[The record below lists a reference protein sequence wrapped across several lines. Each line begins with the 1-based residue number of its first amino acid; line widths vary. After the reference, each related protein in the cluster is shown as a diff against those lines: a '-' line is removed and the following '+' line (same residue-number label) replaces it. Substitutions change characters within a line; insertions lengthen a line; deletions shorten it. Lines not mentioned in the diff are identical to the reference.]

1 MHGEDRTRARSAEPC
16 LRRQKPGA
24 DLTSYLSTIHR
35 LQREIAD
42 LHRDDAGLASKEAA
56 AHRKANSAQ
65 EAAVR
70 SKSPSTASS
79 KLREAERAMSELA
92 AISKK
97 RADISRKLATK
108 SKDLAGYQERQAKE
122 DARSRKKVADE
133 QKRIL
138 QQNEARARNLSQ
150 ELARMSKASP
160 PPLSADR
167 PFDFFISHASED
179 KQDFVAALAAEL
191 TSLGAEVFYD
201 DATLKVGDSLRRN
214 IDAGL
219 RNSRYGIVVLS
230 TAFFKKEWTAR
241 ELDGLTTLEV
251 GGQSR
256 ILPIWHKVSKDEVAA
271 YSAVLADK
279 VALNTSTNTV
289 KEIALELHSIL

>member
-1 MHGEDRTRARSAEPC
+1 MP
-16 LRRQKPGA
+16 
-24 DLTSYLSTIHR
+24 SYLSTIHR
-35 LQREIAD
+35 LQREISD
-42 LHRDDAGLASKEAA
+42 LRRDDAALISKEAA
-56 AHRKANSAQ
+56 TQRKANAAQ
-65 EAAVR
+65 EAAAR
-70 SKSPSTASS
+70 SKVLSTVSS
-79 KLREAERAMSELA
+79 KLREAERALNELA
-92 AISKK
+92 TLSKK
-97 RADISRKLATK
+97 RADISRKLTSK
-108 SKDLAGYQERQAKE
+108 SKELSGYQERQAKE
-122 DARSRKKVADE
+122 DERSRKKIADE
-133 QKRIL
+133 QKRLL
-138 QQNEARARNLSQ
+138 QQNEARARSLNQ
-150 ELARMSKASP
+150 ELAKMSRNPS

-167 PFDFFISHASED
+167 SFDFFISHASED
-179 KQDFVAALAAEL
+179 KEDFVAALATEL
-191 TSLGAEVFYD
+191 TTLGAEVFYD

-279 VALNTSTNTV
+279 LALNTSNKTV
-289 KEIALELHSIL
+289 KEIAAELHAIL